1 MYPNSVKAFTFT
13 LTSWISIVL
22 LMLTTGL
29 VAAQPQDTHA
39 APHPEKVR
47 LQLKWFNQFQFAGY
61 YAAVEQGYYAR
72 HHLEV
77 EIVERTLSKNVV
89 QQIVAG
95 EAEYGIGASGLLSH
109 YAQGAPIVG
118 LAAIFQHNPLVF
130 FSRQD
135 SGISSPFEIKG
146 HTIMS
151 DISSADEAPLR
162 AMLTGANIKPDDY
175 TLLPQNNDYDLLNK
189 KQIDVISGYLTN
201 QPFYFREKGIKINI
215 INPQNYGI
223 DFYGDILFTS
233 TRELRDHPE
242 RVERFR
248 QASLLGWQY
257 AMAHPEE
264 IIQLIR
270 NKYHSQ
276 LSVEHLRFEAREA
289 RKLILPGIIP
299 VGQIQPERIK
309 TIAKSF
315 SDSGHNSP
323 LSDAELDAFIYTGKA
338 SQLNLTDAEKTVL
351 AAHPVLRVGVDSDF
365 APYEWIDEQ
374 GNYVGMAADYMKLL
388 EKKLG
393 VRFEIIHGKSWDEIL
408 NMAKRGELEM
418 LACANKTPE
427 RSQYLTFSEPYKSAF
442 AVIIDSG
449 QGNFIGSLENL
460 AGRRVAVEKGYFM
473 QELMAKH
480 YPKIQLITTKNTT
493 EALQQVL
500 NGTADAYVGDASTA
514 NYTIKKNGFLSLRFS
529 GQTEYHSIHSVAV
542 TRMHPE
548 LASII
553 SKAMSSIPK
562 AESDAIFNRWLGLK
576 IEQGFKAE
584 TLLQYGAGV
593 VMLFLL
599 FSYWVYRLRREIEQ
613 RTILEKSVEE
623 NREKYRA
630 LSEAAFEAI
639 FISEQGLGLEQNR
652 QAGTLF
658 GYSDQEI
665 IGKPGTEFI
674 AEQDRE
680 LVKRNISSGYELP
693 YEALCQHKN
702 GSTFP
707 ALICGKMMHYRG
719 RDVRVTSISDITEQ
733 KNSEA
738 QIRTMLSEQKAM
750 LENDLIGIVRVKD
763 RTIIWAN
770 PAYEKMMGYQPGE
783 MTGISTRQNFVNDQ
797 AYRELGEIA
806 YPLLESGKVFR
817 TQLEHICKNGRRIWV
832 DMSGSML
839 NSSRGESLWAFL
851 DITDRKRTE
860 TILQA
865 TNLKMNSLL
874 SSMAEGAYGIDTN
887 GNCTFVNPSF
897 LRILGYEHAKEVIGV
912 HIHELIHHSYSDG
925 TLYPAA
931 QCKMYM
937 AYQKNEKAHSVDEV
951 FWRRDGSA
959 IPVEYW
965 AQPIMTDGVITGAI
979 ATFIDISERKLAEA
993 QLVESESRLRAI
1005 IENEPECIKIVD
1017 AQGKLTQMNPAGL
1030 RMIEADSLTQIA
1042 GRNILELI
1050 APEYRKEFSRMHQR
1064 VLAGESVQM
1073 EFEIRGL
1080 KGGRRILETHAVP
1093 MQEYGQTVQL
1103 AVTRDI
1109 TERKRLEE
1117 DIHQLAFYDS
1127 LTHLPN
1133 RRLMN
1138 ERLAHAIMASR
1149 RSDRYCALMFLDLD
1163 NFKPL
1168 NDTHGHV
1175 VGDALLIEVAR
1186 RLKACVREID
1196 TVSRFGGDEFTVMLS
1211 ELDTTQSD
1219 SVMQAQ
1225 SIAEKIRASL
1235 AEPYLLTVRH
1245 EGTADTLVK
1254 HHCSAS
1260 IGIAIFMGH
1269 DADGD
1274 EILKWADAA
1283 MYQAKAAGRN
1293 QICFYQGAHQA

>member
-1 MYPNSVKAFTFT
+1 MYPNSVKASRFT
-13 LTSWISIVL
+13 LTNWLSIVV
-22 LMLTTGL
+22 LMLITALAT
-29 VAAQPQDTHA
+29 AQPQNIQT
-39 APHPEKVR
+39 PPPPEKVR

-61 YAAVEQGYYAR
+61 YAAIEQGYYAQNN
-72 HHLEV
+72 LDV
-77 EIVERTLSKNVV
+77 ELLERTLSQNVV
-89 QQIVAG
+89 QQVVTG
-95 EAEYGIGASGLLSH
+95 EAEYGIGDSGLLSH
-109 YAQGAPIVG
+109 YAQGAPIVA

-146 HTIMS
+146 RTIMS

-162 AMLTGANIKPDDY
+162 AMLTGANIKPEDY
-175 TLLPQNNDYDLLNK
+175 TLLPQKNDYGLLGK
-189 KQIDVISGYLTN
+189 KQIDVISGYLTD
-201 QPFYFREKGIKINI
+201 QPFYFKEKGIKINI

-223 DFYGDILFTS
+223 DFYGDMLFTS

-242 RVERFR
+242 RVKRFR

-264 IIQLIR
+264 MIQLIR
-270 NKYHSQ
+270 NKYHSK

-289 RKLILPGIIP
+289 KKLILPGVIP
-299 VGQIQPERIK
+299 IGQIQPERIK
-309 TIAKSF
+309 AIAKSF
-315 SDSGHNSP
+315 SDSGHNKP
-323 LSDAELDAFIYTGKA
+323 LSDTGVADFIYTGKA
-338 SQLNLTDAEKTVL
+338 SQLNLTDAEKAWL

-374 GNYVGMAADYMKLL
+374 GHYVGMAADYMKLL

-408 NMAKRGELEM
+408 NMAKRGELEL

-449 QGNFIGSLENL
+449 QGNFIGNLQNL
-460 AGRRVAVEKGYFM
+460 AGRRVAVENGYFM

-480 YPKIQLITTKNTT
+480 YPKIQLIPTTNTT
-493 EALQQVL
+493 EALKLVL
-500 NGTADAYVGDASTA
+500 NGAADAYVGDAGTA
-514 NYTIKKNGFLSLRFS
+514 NYMIKKNGFLSLRFS
-529 GQTEYHSIHSVAV
+529 GQTEYHSIHSVAA
-542 TRMHPE
+542 TKSHPE
-548 LASII
+548 LATII
-553 SKAMSSIPK
+553 FKAISSIPK
-562 AESDAIFNRWLGLK
+562 EESDAIFNRWLGLK

-584 TLLQYGAGV
+584 TLIQYGAGAGL
-593 VMLFLL
+593 LFLL
-599 FSYWVYRLRREIEQ
+599 FGYWVYRLRREIDQ
-613 RTILEKSVEE
+613 RKILEKSVEE

-639 FISEQGLGLEQNR
+639 FISEHGLGLEQNR
-652 QAGTLF
+652 QASALF

-665 IGKPGTEFI
+665 IGKPGIEFI
-674 AEQDRE
+674 AEKDRA
-680 LVKRNISSGYELP
+680 LVKHNMSSGYELP
-693 YEALCQHKN
+693 YEALCLHKN
-702 GSTFP
+702 GATFP
-707 ALICGKMMHYRG
+707 AIICGKMMHYRG
-719 RDVRVTSISDITEQ
+719 RDVRVTSITDVTEQ
-733 KNSEA
+733 KNREA

-770 PAYEKMMGYQPGE
+770 PAYEKIMGYQPGE
-783 MTGISTRQNFVNDQ
+783 MTGMPTRQNFANDKS
-797 AYRELGEIA
+797 YLELGKVA

-817 TQLEHICKNGRRIWV
+817 AQLEHVCKNGQRIWV

-839 NSSRGESLWAFL
+839 NSTRGESLWAFL

-887 GNCTFVNPSF
+887 GHCTFVNPSF
-897 LRILGYEHAKEVIGV
+897 LRILGYEHAEEVIGA
-912 HIHELIHHSYSDG
+912 HIHELIHHSHADG
-925 TLYPAA
+925 TIYPAA
-931 QCKMYM
+931 ECKMYM

-965 AQPIMTDGVITGAI
+965 AQPIVIDGVITGVI

-1030 RMIEADSLTQIA
+1030 KMIEADSLAQIA
-1042 GRNILELI
+1042 GHNILELI
-1050 APEYRKEFSRMHQR
+1050 APEYRQEFSRMHQR
-1064 VLAGESVQM
+1064 VLAGETVQM
-1073 EFEIRGL
+1073 EFEILGL
-1080 KGGRRILETHAVP
+1080 KGGRRVLETHAVP
-1093 MQEYGQTVQL
+1093 MKEYGQTVQL

-1109 TERKRLEE
+1109 TERKKLEA
-1117 DIHQLAFYDS
+1117 DIHQLAFYDT

-1149 RSDRYCALMFLDLD
+1149 RSERYCALMFLDLD

-1175 VGDALLIEVAR
+1175 VGDALLVEVAR
-1186 RLKACVREID
+1186 RLKTCVREID

-1211 ELDTTQSD
+1211 ELDVTLSD

-1225 SIAEKIRASL
+1225 TIAEKIRGSL
-1235 AEPYLLTVRH
+1235 AEPYLLTIRH
-1245 EGTADTLVK
+1245 EGVADTIVK
-1254 HHCSAS
+1254 HHCSVS
-1260 IGIAIFMGH
+1260 IGIAVFIGH
-1269 DADGD
+1269 DAEGD

-1293 QICFYQGAHQA
+1293 QICFYQGAQA